1 MENNLRNTFKQKY
14 DREQWQSVLI
24 GIMGD
29 DKINYSLTPKSIALT
44 DTQLTKIEKILKIG
58 TIQTSDRKELPVFEI
73 HLNPSVI
80 IERNRVTVNEIIK
93 QYLIKDARDGAIAV
107 FYYPDYQKAEWRFS
121 FISPG
126 SENGFFEELK
136 IESTNSKRYS
146 YVFGVAEE
154 EHRTA
159 VRQFIQLSES
169 KKTLNDFFEAFNVE
183 KMSKEFFDEYK
194 EHYLD
199 FIQFVTGTRIVNQKE
214 QVVHNPHNY
223 FINVFGGDKKRV
235 RDFMKKL
242 LGRIIFLYFIQK
254 KGWLGASSI
263 SYKDGD
269 KNFLQN
275 FFNQSANEAFYP
287 NWLSKLFFDTLN
299 KKRDND
305 NFELPDGSIVKIPF
319 LNGGLFD
326 KVNTKY
332 DWLTFSPSLFQ
343 NLFNFLNRYNF
354 TIYEDSPDDHTVAVD
369 PEMLGHIFENLLE
382 DNKDKGAFYTPK
394 EIVQFM
400 TQESLIEY
408 LHTHLPTLDKKY
420 LTLLVKYKSLDNIQE
435 LKDKISDI
443 DYLLDKVKICD
454 PAIGSGAFPMG
465 LLQEIFSLKDLL
477 MHEKGFD
484 ISDKARVKEH
494 IIQNSIY
501 GVDIEQGA
509 VDIAR
514 LRFWLSLVVY
524 EDIPKPLPNLDFKIV
539 AGDSLLSKFED
550 QILHIDWE
558 VKSAKTGK
566 MIAADIRK
574 ELSQLSQKQKEYF
587 ESANKATLNQEIR
600 ELKLGIIEKQIR
612 FNQLQY
618 NEYNSVQGNIFEGK
632 LKRSAKQDTEVQSF
646 GLLLNKIASL
656 RVNPDKE
663 LQFFDWKL
671 NFPEVLN
678 PAVVGENPGFD
689 IVIGNPPYL
698 RVQGIRKDNPQYA
711 DILTEKFEAAT
722 GSFDLYAVFTEK
734 ALQLTNRRGLLNF
747 IMPVKWTNAAFGK
760 GLRGIIQKESLAYKT
775 ISFSAYQVF
784 NASTYTGLQWFKRD
798 SQYLQYNELNRDL
811 KTNSELKD
819 YLFSLNDKSFTKIEC
834 ENLTHIPWV
843 LTNSSTSELLDKIKQ
858 HSRTID
864 DIFEKI
870 FQGIATSKDSVYFL
884 FDCYDNGQTITGL
897 SKELNRRVEIEK
909 GLVKPLLKG
918 DDVHRYCDIITDKVV
933 IFPYKYIQV
942 SGKDLVE
949 LYTEIEISK
958 LYPKGYLYLK
968 ECEFILKER
977 ENGRLINDAY
987 WFRYIYPKNQLH
999 FKKEK
1004 LISPDISM
1012 GGNFTYDIEGKFYST
1027 TTLYGYIKRST
1038 IQESYKFLM
1047 AILNSKV
1054 LWWYLVN
1061 TGTILANGYFRFK
1074 PDYLKPFPIPEL
1086 SNIEKETPFKI
1097 LVDYILFLKAEDEP
1111 INDFVPN
1118 SHIAETF
1125 EEVIDAMVFE
1135 LYFPEDFKKAGIHFI
1150 EYAERDFIPIE
1161 GKTPEEQKEIIHNA
1175 YQKSREKDNEIRNN
1189 LKLMDTRL
1197 ENIVMPIKSV

>member
-14 DREQWQSVLI
+14 DRKQWQSVLI

-29 DKINYSLTPKSIALT
+29 DKVNYSLTPKSIDLT
-44 DTQLTKIEKILKIG
+44 DNQLIKIEKILNIG
-58 TIQTSDRKELPVFEI
+58 TILTSDRKELSVFEI
-73 HLNPSVI
+73 HLKPSVI

-107 FYYPDYQKAEWRFS
+107 FYYPDYQKTEWRFS

-126 SENGFFEELK
+126 SENSFFEELE

-146 YVFGVAEE
+146 YVFGVVEE

-159 VRQFIQLSES
+159 ARQFLQLSES
-169 KKTLNDFFEAFNVE
+169 KKTLNDFFEAFNVD

-214 QVVHNPHNY
+214 QVIHNPHNY
-223 FINVFGGDKKRV
+223 FITVFGGDTKRV

-275 FFNQSANEAFYP
+275 FFNQSGNEAFYP

-305 NFELPDGSIVKIPF
+305 DFELPDGSIVKIPF

-332 DWLTFSPSLFQ
+332 DWLTFSPELFN

-394 EIVQFM
+394 EIVHYM

-420 LTLLVKYKSLDNIQE
+420 LILLVRYKSLENIQE
-435 LKDKISDI
+435 LKDKITDI

-539 AGDSLLSKFED
+539 VGDSLLTKFED

-618 NEYNSVQGNIFEGK
+618 NEHNSVQGNIFEGK
-632 LKRSAKQDTEVQSF
+632 LKRSAKQNTEVQSF
-646 GLLLNKIASL
+646 GLLLNKIISL
-656 RVNPDKE
+656 RANPDKE

-678 PAVVGENPGFD
+678 PAIVGGNPGFD

-734 ALQLTNRRGLLNF
+734 ALQLINYDGVLNF

-760 GLRGIIQKESLAYKT
+760 GLRGIVQKESLAYKT

-798 SQYLQYNELNRDL
+798 SKYLQYNELNRDL

-834 ENLTHIPWV
+834 EKLSHTPWV
-843 LTNSSTSELLDKIKQ
+843 LTNSATSELLEKIKL

-864 DIFEKI
+864 DIFEKV
-870 FQGIATSKDSVYFL
+870 FTGLQTSKDSVYFL
-884 FDCYDNGQTITGL
+884 FDCYDNGETITGL
-897 SKELNRRVEIEK
+897 SKEINRRIEIEK

-918 DDVHRYCDIITDKVV
+918 DDVHRYCSIKTDKVV
-933 IFPYKYIQV
+933 IFPYKIIRNNGKNQAISYSKNELESNYPLGYNYFLECEDSIKGRE
-942 SGKDLVE
+942 SGKLKNEDSWFK
-949 LYTEIEISK
+949 Y
-958 LYPKGYLYLK
+958 LYPKNLTLF
-968 ECEFILKER
+968 EI
-977 ENGRLINDAY
+977 
-987 WFRYIYPKNQLH
+987 
-999 FKKEK
+999 EK
-1004 LISPDISM
+1004 LIAPDISL
-1012 GGNFTYDIEGKFYST
+1012 GGNFSYDRKGEFYST
-1027 TTLYGYIKRST
+1027 TTNYGYIKRSNVREDY
-1038 IQESYKFLM
+1038 QFLM

-1054 LWWYLVN
+1054 MWWYLVN
-1061 TGTILANGYFRFK
+1061 TGTVLANGYFRFK
-1074 PDYLKPFPIPEL
+1074 PDYLKPFSIPDL
-1086 SNIEKETPFKI
+1086 NSIEMEIPFKI
-1097 LVDYILFLKAEDEP
+1097 LVDYILLLKAEDEP
-1111 INDFVPN
+1111 LNDFVPN
-1118 SHIAETF
+1118 SHIVETF

-1150 EYAERDFIPIE
+1150 DYVERDFIPIE
-1161 GKTPEEQKEIIHNA
+1161 GKTLVEQKEIIHNA
-1175 YQKSREKDNEIRNN
+1175 YQKLREKDNEIRNN